1 MRKWLR
7 LFALARGEAG
17 ASPWRAWPL
26 AAGLTLG
33 VGCLIFLLGIASGV
47 EQVLKERVAG
57 TLPDRVKVSTSTM
70 KLGPLA
76 LGGGLDDAQVES
88 CRKIPHV
95 TEVWRQAHFPAP
107 CQLYASYGG
116 QNLVTDLVLEGVDPG
131 QVLPDVA
138 PGKAFGP
145 VGPNEEVPSVIP
157 QADLD
162 IINAGISSHTSLP
175 QLSEDALIGR
185 HFTILVG
192 RSSFS
197 RGAPG
202 AQIRA
207 VAVGVSDTLGVA
219 GPAVPLDTMRTW
231 TTTPIKY
238 HTLTLKVDA
247 PENVA
252 DVVSAVHQMGLATPG
267 VEAAERIATVVNWA
281 RLGMALFSLAVL
293 VVAAAGVSAG
303 LTLQVREEAR
313 WIGLYRAVGATRR
326 DILTIYL
333 ARAGLLGTAGSVL
346 GLILGVITG
355 RGLEAYVG
363 SQLPPGMLG
372 DGSLFRLS
380 WGSALG
386 SLAFGVGITLV
397 SGWWPARQ
405 AAHLRPVDALRG
417 D

>member
-33 VGCLIFLLGIASGV
+33 VGCLIFLLGLAAGV

-57 TLPDRVKVSTSTM
+57 TLPDRVKVSTSVM

-76 LGGGLDDAQVES
+76 LGGGLDDEQVKA
-88 CRKIPHV
+88 CQAIPHV
-95 TEVWRQAHFPAP
+95 VEVYRQAHFPAP

-131 QVLPDVA
+131 QVADSVASGRTFGPVA
-138 PGKAFGP
+138 PGQ
-145 VGPNEEVPSVIP
+145 EVPAVIP
-157 QADLD
+157 QAILD
-162 IINAGISSHTSLP
+162 ILNAGISSHTALP
-175 QLSEDALIGR
+175 TLSEDALIGR

-192 RSSFS
+192 RSSFARS
-197 RGAPG
+197 APG
-202 AQIRA
+202 MQVRA
-207 VAVGVSDTLGVA
+207 VAVGVSDSLGVS
-219 GPAVPLDTMRTW
+219 GPAVPLEQMRTW
-231 TTTPIKY
+231 TTTPLKY
-238 HTLTLKVDA
+238 HTLTLKVDR

-252 DVVSAVHQMGLATPG
+252 DVVSSVHRLGLATPG
-267 VEAAERIATVVNWA
+267 VEAAERIATVINWA
-281 RLGMALFSLAVL
+281 RLGMGLFSLAVL
-293 VVAAAGVSAG
+293 LVAAAGVSAG

-326 DILTIYL
+326 DILAIYL
-333 ARAGLLGTAGSVL
+333 ARAGLLGSAGSLL
-346 GLILGVITG
+346 GLILGVVAG
-355 RGLEAYVG
+355 RGLESYLG

-372 DGSLFRLS
+372 SGALFRLS
-380 WGSALG
+380 WPATLASLG
-386 SLAFGVGITLV
+386 FGVGITLL

>member
-70 KLGPLA
+70 KFGPLA
-76 LGGGLDDAQVES
+76 LGGGLDDAQVEA
-88 CRKIPHV
+88 CRKLPHV

-131 QVLPDVA
+131 QVLSDVA
-138 PGKAFGP
+138 PGRSFGP

-197 RGAPG
+197 RSAPG

-231 TTTPIKY
+231 TTSPIKY

-252 DVVSAVHQMGLATPG
+252 DVIGAVHQMGLATPG

-333 ARAGLLGTAGSVL
+333 ARAGLLGAAGSLL
-346 GLILGVITG
+346 GLILGVIAG
-355 RGLEAYVG
+355 RGLEGYVG

-372 DGSLFRLS
+372 DGALFRLS
-380 WGSALG
+380 WPAMLG

-397 SGWWPARQ
+397 SGWWPARH